1 MQSSIP
7 QVKQERTACRY
18 KSDFT
23 QRNIVPLN
31 TKAKGLMP
39 NGRTQMSE
47 RQWVT
52 FLYKIRGHDLPQ
64 ELFDYEG
71 IEL

>member
-23 QRNIVPLN
+23 QWNIVPLN
-31 TKAKGLMP
+31 NKAKELMP

-52 FLYKIRGHDLPQ
+52 FLYKIRGQDLPQ

>member
-1 MQSSIP
+1 
-7 QVKQERTACRY
+7 
-18 KSDFT
+18 
-23 QRNIVPLN
+23 
-31 TKAKGLMP
+31 MP

-47 RQWVT
+47 RKWVT

-64 ELFDYEG
+64 EVFDYEG